1 MAVKAVNDTA
11 GSDGYM
17 PTLLVF
23 GAYPRISADSPFSPT
38 VTQRAEAIR
47 KTTAEVRKLTASRD
61 VKAALRA
68 RNGPD
73 QTLSNTNELPL
84 QSEVRVWREKYGW
97 QGPYRV
103 ISINGQNVT
112 LQLPNGPSTFRSIRV
127 APYYR
132 VTNSDV
138 SPSDQTNPVEGA
150 GEPAT
155 GQVGAP
161 IIRRKGRPRKN
172 TAPVATAYLFPK
184 EISDY
189 ALAIKLRKN
198 NVINI
203 PKAPFEESDN
213 IEVINLIA
221 RNIIAFER
229 FDPTK
234 HTGRLFKSRMIHEI
248 KGKNDTPYKKSR

>member
-1 MAVKAVNDTA
+1 MVVKAVNDTA

-17 PTLLVF
+17 PILLVF
-23 GAYPRISADSPFSPT
+23 GAYPRIFADSPPSPI

-47 KTTAEVRKLTASRD
+47 KAVAKVRKLTASRN

-97 QGPYRV
+97 QGPYKV
-103 ISINGQNVT
+103 VSTDGQSVT
-112 LQLPNGPSTFRSIRV
+112 LQLPNGPSTFRSTRV

-132 VTNSDV
+132 VPNPDV

-155 GQVGAP
+155 GQVGASM
-161 IIRRKGRPRKN
+161 IRRRGRPRKN
-172 TAPVATAYLFPK
+172 TAPVATTYLFPK
-184 EISDY
+184 KISDY
-189 ALAIKLRKN
+189 ALAIKLRKD

-203 PKAPFEESDN
+203 FKAPFEKSDN
-213 IEVINLIA
+213 IEIIDLIA
-221 RNIIAFER
+221 RDIIAFER
-229 FDPTK
+229 FDSTK
-234 HTGRLFKSRMIHEI
+234 YTGRLFKSRIIHEI
-248 KGKNDTPYKKSR
+248 KGKNDTFYEKSC